1 MGKWIAEFDLDGGT
15 MPEHMDL
22 HYMGGKIDFHCRPMW
37 IPVSE
42 RLPEKYTCTLWCSLG
57 GCVKSDYFNGEFWE
71 YAEKYGYEV
80 IAWMPLP
87 QPYKVE
93 SEDKI

>member
-1 MGKWIAEFDLDGGT
+1 

-22 HYMGGKIDFHCRPMW
+22 NYMGAKIDFHCRPMW

-42 RLPEKYTCTLWCSLG
+42 RLPEKNGSYLIQVDS
-57 GCVKSDYFNGEFWE
+57 SDGTATITFMMVDHYNENGTWLHCDN
-71 YAEKYGYEV
+71 KIRKV

-87 QPYKVE
+87 TPYEPQE
-93 SEDKI
+93 SEE